1 MSPPPALQ
9 GITVLDL
16 STVGPATRCA
26 RILADYGARVVKIGA
41 PPRRAGVQIEPAWWA
56 YGAARGWLRARIDLK
71 AAEGR
76 EAFLALAERADVLL
90 ESFRPGVATRL
101 GVGYDALAER
111 NPKLVY
117 CSTSGYGQTGPYAQW
132 AGHDLDY
139 LAVAGYLDCSGRRAD
154 GGPALPGAT
163 LADSAGGGLH
173 AALAILAALLRRVQ
187 TGRGEHL
194 DVSVAD
200 GVLSLMALHADEHL
214 ATGAEPGPGSGL
226 LTGRYA
232 CYDVYRCA
240 DGRWLAVAAIEPA
253 FFANLC
259 RGLGL
264 ERWIPHQLEDDRQD
278 ELRADLAAA
287 FARRDRDA
295 WVAEL
300 GPGDA
305 CVAPVLRVAELAR
318 DPGFAARG
326 AFRETEH
333 PTHGRLRQVGPVL
346 AGQTPQNDG
355 ALVRDASETDT
366 DTLLQQAGLA
376 PIAIAT
382 LRRAG
387 VIA

>member
-1 MSPPPALQ
+1 M
-9 GITVLDL
+9 LDL

-26 RILADYGARVVKIGA
+26 RILADYGARVVKVGT
-41 PPRRAGVQIEPAWWA
+41 PPRRAGAQIEPAWWA

-71 AAEGR
+71 ADAGR
-76 EAFLALAERADVLL
+76 AAFLALADRADVVI
-90 ESFRPGVATRL
+90 ESLRPGVATRL
-101 GVGYDALAER
+101 GVGYDAIAER
-111 NPKLVY
+111 NPAIVY
-117 CSTSGYGQTGPYAQW
+117 CSTTGYGQTGPYAQW

-163 LADSAGGGLH
+163 LADSAGGGMH
-173 AALAILAALLRRVQ
+173 AALAILAALLRRGR
-187 TGRGEHL
+187 TGHGEHL

-240 DGRWLAVAAIEPA
+240 DDRWLAVAAIEPA

-259 RGLGL
+259 RALGL
-264 ERWIPHQLEDDRQD
+264 ERWLPHQLDDERQD
-278 ELRADLAAA
+278 ELRRDLAAA
-287 FARRDRDA
+287 FAKRDRDA

-305 CVAPVLRVAELAR
+305 CVAPVLSVAEACDDANFTAR
-318 DPGFAARG
+318 T
-326 AFRETEH
+326 AFRDAEH
-333 PTHGRLRQVGPVL
+333 PQHGRVRQVGAVL
-346 AGQTPQNDG
+346 AGQTPPD
-355 ALVRDASETDT
+355 AAVRARDAAETDT
-366 DTLLQQAGLA
+366 DALLREAGLA
-376 PIAIAT
+376 PDHIARLRRDGAIA
-382 LRRAG
+382 
-387 VIA
+387 